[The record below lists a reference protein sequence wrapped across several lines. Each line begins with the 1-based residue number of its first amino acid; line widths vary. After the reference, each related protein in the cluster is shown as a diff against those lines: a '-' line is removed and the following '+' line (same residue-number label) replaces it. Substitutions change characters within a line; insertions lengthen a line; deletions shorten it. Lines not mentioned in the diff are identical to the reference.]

1 MRAEVADGIRRSLPE
16 FRARRQVEP
25 VVVPSFAQQVSEA
38 LARSRPAP
46 APAPATSV
54 APVPSAPNPP
64 AIAAAPTPDLA
75 PIAPYDPVKGRDLP
89 PARAEMI
96 GKAHEM
102 LGIPY
107 VWGGDTLAGLD
118 CSAYLSRVWG
128 VSRQTTDTLTGVAVP
143 IAKDDLLPGDA
154 LNLPTWKDADRSGH
168 VRLFDRWADPEKTRM
183 WVYEETAVTGYAVH
197 RVIDYD
203 PAYQPL
209 RLKRLAA

>member
-16 FRARRQVEP
+16 FRVRRQVDP

-38 LARSRPAP
+38 LIRSRSAPAVAPATAPSTPATAVAP
-46 APAPATSV
+46 APGLE
-54 APVPSAPNPP
+54 PSA
-64 AIAAAPTPDLA
+64 A
-75 PIAPYDPVKGRDLP
+75 YDPLRGRNLP
-89 PARAEMI
+89 PERAEMI

-107 VWGGDTLAGLD
+107 LRGGDTLAGLD

-128 VSRQTTDTLTGVAVP
+128 VSRQTTDTLPGIAVP
-143 IAKDDLLPGDA
+143 VAKEDLLPGDA
-154 LNLPTWKDADRSGH
+154 LNLPTWKDADRFGH
-168 VRLFDRWADPEKTRM
+168 VRLFDRWADPERTRM
-183 WVYEETAVTGYAVH
+183 WVYEETAVTRYAVH